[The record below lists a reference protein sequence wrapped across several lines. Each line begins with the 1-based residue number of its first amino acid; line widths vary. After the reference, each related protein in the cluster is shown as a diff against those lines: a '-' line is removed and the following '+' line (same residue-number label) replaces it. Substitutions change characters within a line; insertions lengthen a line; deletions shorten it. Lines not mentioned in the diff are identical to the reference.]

1 MARTPS
7 AARVM
12 KRKATASVPSL
23 PRRTPSQPAVQQPNQ
38 PECGRDTSVGR
49 CGGWNRS
56 RKRRDTGVAGCDRRA
71 AAPGSVHPHGP
82 GAAHRAPG
90 RPDASS
96 PGGRLRD
103 YFSNP
108 GNFERQSG
116 TPPACKEQGVGPGGP
131 LTAQVQDRKRRNR
144 DAHTRDRAGS
154 ISTLDSLDF
163 ARYSDDG
170 NRESDERVA
179 GF

>member
-90 RPDASS
+90 SRTRAASPAGLFLKPRQLRKAKRNS
-96 PGGRLRD
+96 TRMQRARGRSWRSA
-103 YFSNP
+103 Y
-108 GNFERQSG
+108 
-116 TPPACKEQGVGPGGP
+116 C
-131 LTAQVQDRKRRNR
+131 
-144 DAHTRDRAGS
+144 AG
-154 ISTLDSLDF
+154 
-163 ARYSDDG
+163 
-170 NRESDERVA
+170 A
-179 GF
+179 G